1 MYAYLH
7 QRIRND
13 EHCPT
18 CRTYYLTVFENKID
32 CDMLYEE
39 GNNSV
44 WLDEWIRRRN
54 GDRYTI
60 QPINYEKNYDL
71 NEFDE
76 LEYDEIPNISAK
88 FILLHIIIDKNE
100 DCPDNIKFNVSFY
113 ENKSEIMTSCY
124 KIEEEEDKKKLL
136 ETKEFTII
144 EDSKLD
150 YYEIIEIE
158 FGKKIYINASYLYYE
173 L

>member
-18 CRTYYLTVFENKID
+18 CRTYYLTVFENKMD
-32 CDMLYEE
+32 CAVLYEK

-44 WLDEWIRRRN
+44 WVDEWIRRRN

-158 FGKKIYINASYLYYE
+158 FGKKIYINASYLYYK

>member
-1 MYAYLH
+1 MYYKKRMYAYLH

-18 CRTYYLTVFENKID
+18 CRTYYLTVFENKMD
-32 CDMLYEE
+32 CGMLYEK

-44 WLDEWIRRRN
+44 WVDEWIRRRN

-60 QPINYEKNYDL
+60 QPINYEKIYDL

-76 LEYDEIPNISAK
+76 LNCVKIPNMSAK
-88 FILLHIIIDKNE
+88 FILIHTLIDKQE
-100 DCPDNIKFNVSFY
+100 YCPNNIKFNVSFY
-113 ENKSEIMTSCY
+113 ENESEIISSCF
-124 KIEEEEDKKKLL
+124 KIEEEDDEKKFL

-144 EDSKLD
+144 EDSKLEH
-150 YYEIIEIE
+150 YEIIKIE
-158 FGKKIYINASYLYYE
+158 FKKKSI
-173 L
+173 